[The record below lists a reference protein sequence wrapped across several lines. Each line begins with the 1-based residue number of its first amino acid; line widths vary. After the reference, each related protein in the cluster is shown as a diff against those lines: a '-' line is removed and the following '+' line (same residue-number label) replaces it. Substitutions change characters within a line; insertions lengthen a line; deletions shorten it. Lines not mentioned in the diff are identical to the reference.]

1 MSQLPG
7 NITELIA
14 ALEGLGKRNLN
25 EEYELFET
33 CRGVFEKLRRLS
45 DFDPGDIKKIV
56 KILKGLPPEIKELKI
71 EELEDGDKKLETR
84 ALNKQDLKELLE
96 DYEKATNENE
106 RKRIEKEIYARTGQK
121 NVEQFIKIQKE
132 IANKNAEKLSKLDEE
147 IKEGVVENLTKIKL
161 EEKEEL
167 IDIVE
172 EASLEEK
179 FDEKKLKR
187 EIKKRIKNP
196 ERVEEF
202 IQKVEEIRAEIKI
215 KERAEE
221 IAKTTYEKLAEEKL
235 PINGDIKEK
244 IKNEILIAWKEGD
257 RIKIPTE
264 LEEISEAKVIIKET
278 EEAVDIFKN
287 KNIEAIV
294 NYRSLELGKKTSQ
307 ELRKNGVQDES
318 LIREYVSVVK
328 ELTNNP
334 DNARIEENR
343 SDIYNFVQSENPN
356 KGPGEMER
364 SIDEARFIAN
374 NVVTS
379 PKKFNKLIQKYNLL
393 REKIGSD
400 KLPKLKEV
408 RVLEKMTTLFVNNP
422 KMLKLLNGT
431 QKVANIYNKVA
442 TFPSRMLGKL
452 TVGVVEKIEG
462 KLAKIGAQA
471 ATEFVK
477 NSAAIIAKEGTAKGL
492 GIILKSILGKGTVI
506 AGEGAAS
513 GGAVAGLVTAF
524 QALPVVGQIIAVVVV
539 AAAAVLAVVKPIID
553 GAKKILE
560 KVLGTNLNKI
570 KKFVAEDLGLGKF
583 EFQNYLD

>member
-121 NVEQFIKIQKE
+121 NVEQFIKTQKE

-257 RIKIPTE
+257 RIKIPKE

-278 EEAVDIFKN
+278 EEAADIFKN

-431 QKVANIYNKVA
+431 QKVANIYNKVV

-462 KLAKIGAQA
+462 KLAKIGAHRQRQ
-471 ATEFVK
+471 
-477 NSAAIIAKEGTAKGL
+477 NL
-492 GIILKSILGKGTVI
+492 LKI
-506 AGEGAAS
+506 
-513 GGAVAGLVTAF
+513 
-524 QALPVVGQIIAVVVV
+524 QP
-539 AAAAVLAVVKPIID
+539 P
-553 GAKKILE
+553 
-560 KVLGTNLNKI
+560 
-570 KKFVAEDLGLGKF
+570 
-583 EFQNYLD
+583 